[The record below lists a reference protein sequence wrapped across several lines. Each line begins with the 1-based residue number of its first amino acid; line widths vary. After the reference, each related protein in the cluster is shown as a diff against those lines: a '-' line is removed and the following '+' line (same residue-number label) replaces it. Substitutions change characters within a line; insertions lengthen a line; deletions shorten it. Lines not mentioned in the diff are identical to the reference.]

1 MFCPPLGSFFQH
13 LSKAVGMVTKSVLME
28 HLITVASSMTCTG
41 SLHGFN
47 RSGYE
52 ATFQSLK
59 VQAPFTK
66 ATLSV
71 SVVHFFLV
79 PYFGAPV
86 PIANHN
92 TKMRKHAAETNAMFP
107 EECREGRL

>member
-71 SVVHFFLV
+71 SVVDSFELPILV
-79 PYFGAPV
+79 PQCLLPT
-86 PIANHN
+86 IIK
-92 TKMRKHAAETNAMFP
+92 KMRKRAAETNAMLP
-107 EECREGRL
+107 EECREGG

>member
-13 LSKAVGMVTKSVLME
+13 LSKAVGIVTKSVLTE

-47 RSGYE
+47 RSGSK
-52 ATFQSLK
+52 ATFRSLK
-59 VQAPFTK
+59 VQVPFTE

-92 TKMRKHAAETNAMFP
+92 TKMRKHAAETNAMLS

>member
-13 LSKAVGMVTKSVLME
+13 LSKAVGIVTKSVLTE

-71 SVVHFFLV
+71 SVVDFF
-79 PYFGAPV
+79 
-86 PIANHN
+86 
-92 TKMRKHAAETNAMFP
+92 
-107 EECREGRL
+107 